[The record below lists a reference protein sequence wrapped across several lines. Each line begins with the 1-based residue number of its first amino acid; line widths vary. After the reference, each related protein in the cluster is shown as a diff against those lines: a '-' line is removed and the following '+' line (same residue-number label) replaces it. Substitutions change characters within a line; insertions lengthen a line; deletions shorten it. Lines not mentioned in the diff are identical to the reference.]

1 MFKRKE
7 TNENVSTSKE
17 NKGKVINN
25 KETKDQAFISN
36 TDDKTSKSKETG
48 KRPFSESDTDESD
61 SLRKKRKVIAINSKV
76 LFCIKQDSIVN
87 GAKNG
92 HSFNHAKKIL
102 MPSFVLFAV
111 KRKAVHIKVNS

>member
-1 MFKRKE
+1 MIRRQK
-7 TNENVSTSKE
+7 
-17 NKGKVINN
+17 
-25 KETKDQAFISN
+25 A
-36 TDDKTSKSKETG
+36 

-87 GAKNG
+87 GAKSG

>member
-36 TDDKTSKSKETG
+36 TDDKRSKSKETG

-87 GAKNG
+87 GAKSG